1 MRIARLRSDNGA
13 EMTGTVMTEWCA
25 DSQIAQQ
32 TTAPHQPDQ
41 NGKAEV
47 TAGNSSTV
55 ARSMQITAGT
65 PAFLQGY
72 AIHFGTYK
80 G

>member
-13 EMTGTVMTEWCA
+13 EITGTVMTAWSEENHVVQET
-25 DSQIAQQ
+25 S
-32 TTAPHQPDQ
+32 APHQPDQ

-55 ARSMQITAGT
+55 S
-65 PAFLQGY
+65 
-72 AIHFGTYK
+72 
-80 G
+80 